1 MTQAIDPVTYDELNT
16 LKGSDITTTLQAQ
29 IDAIGT
35 TVTLDQGKI
44 FIGNAS
50 NVPTDQSLSG
60 GATITE
66 TGVVTLGPNHGFA
79 TTATAA
85 GTTTLTVSS
94 AVLQYFTGS
103 TTQTVVLPVA
113 STLSLGW
120 KVRIVNSSTGA
131 VTVNSSGG
139 NAVATVSPSTCVEIT
154 CIVISGTDAS
164 SWSADFTNAKI
175 TNRLLTGYVSGAGT
189 VAATDTILQAI
200 QKLNGNI
207 EQAQPAEVVLSA
219 DATIDSVYPTYEDAT
234 GLVVSFT
241 TTRANQPVD
250 ISLAGGILATG
261 APIAFFAYKLDA
273 GADQPLSAINVP
285 SGGYANPSCSFR
297 VIPATAAGHTVQI
310 RGAVD
315 ANSFKFGGSGG
326 AAEITT
332 RISATLL

>member
-1 MTQAIDPVTYDELNT
+1 MLFRSV
-16 LKGSDITTTLQAQ
+16 S
-29 IDAIGT
+29 
-35 TVTLDQGKI
+35 
-44 FIGNAS
+44 
-50 NVPTDQSLSG
+50 QSRY
-60 GATITE
+60 AR
-66 TGVVTLGPNHGFA
+66 
-79 TTATAA
+79 
-85 GTTTLTVSS
+85 
-94 AVLQYFTGS
+94 Y
-103 TTQTVVLPVA
+103 
-113 STLSLGW
+113 
-120 KVRIVNSSTGA
+120 
-131 VTVNSSGG
+131 
-139 NAVATVSPSTCVEIT
+139 
-154 CIVISGTDAS
+154 
-164 SWSADFTNAKI
+164 
-175 TNRLLTGYVSGAGT
+175 
-189 VAATDTILQAI
+189 
-200 QKLNGNI
+200 
-207 EQAQPAEVVLSA
+207 
-219 DATIDSVYPTYEDAT
+219 ATIDSVYPTYEDAT